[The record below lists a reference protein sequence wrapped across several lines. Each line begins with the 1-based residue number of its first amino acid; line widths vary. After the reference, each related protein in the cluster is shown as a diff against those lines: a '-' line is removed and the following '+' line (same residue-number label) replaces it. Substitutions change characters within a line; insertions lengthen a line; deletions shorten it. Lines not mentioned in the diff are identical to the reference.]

1 MRNDAPAGGPRL
13 FSVGHSNHDVPA
25 FLRLLRLNG
34 VTALADVRS
43 APYSQRYPQF
53 NREEL
58 ERALRDEDIRY
69 VFLGDQLGGRPR
81 PRDLYDDEGRVD
93 YEKVRATDFFRRGLD
108 RLTSGLDERAV
119 AMMCGEAD
127 PLDCH
132 RGLMIAPALV
142 ERGLAPGHIRKDGSV
157 ESTAEMER
165 RLLAATGKESGM
177 LDGLF
182 AGSMEE
188 ERQRLLAA
196 AYREMARKKAFRLR
210 PEADDLGD

>member
-1 MRNDAPAGGPRL
+1 LP
-13 FSVGHSNHDVPA
+13 FSVGHSNHDVLA
-25 FLRLLRLNG
+25 FLRLLRQNG

-43 APYSQRYPQF
+43 SPYSQRYPQF
-53 NREEL
+53 NREAL
-58 ERALRDEDIRY
+58 ERALRDEGILY

-93 YEKVRATDFFRRGLD
+93 YEKVRATDSFRHGLD
-108 RLTSGLDERAV
+108 RMVRGLGEYAV

-157 ESTAEMER
+157 ENTAEMER

-177 LDGLF
+177 FDGLF
-182 AGSMEE
+182 SAVVGEE
-188 ERQRLLAA
+188 ERRRVLAE
-196 AYREMARKKAFRLR
+196 AYREMAQKKAYRLR
-210 PEADDLGD
+210 EEAEPGE

>member
-1 MRNDAPAGGPRL
+1 MLNGSLSAGRHL
-13 FSVGHSNHDVPA
+13 FSVGHSNHDLPA

-34 VTALADVRS
+34 VSALADVRS

-53 NREEL
+53 NREPL
-58 ERALRDEDIRY
+58 ERALRDADVLY
-69 VFLGDQLGGRPR
+69 VFLGDQLGGRPP
-81 PRDLYDDEGRVD
+81 PREVYDDEGRVD
-93 YEKVRATDFFRRGLD
+93 YQKVRATDFFRHGLD
-108 RLTSGLDERAV
+108 RLLCGLNEYTI

-142 ERGLAPGHIRKDGSV
+142 EHGIAPGHIRKDGSV
-157 ESTAEMER
+157 ESTPEMER
-165 RLLAATGKESGM
+165 RLLAATRLESDM

-182 AGSMEE
+182 AGRVDE
-188 ERQRLLAA
+188 ERQRLLAE
-196 AYREMARKKAFRLR
+196 AYRAMARKKAFRLR